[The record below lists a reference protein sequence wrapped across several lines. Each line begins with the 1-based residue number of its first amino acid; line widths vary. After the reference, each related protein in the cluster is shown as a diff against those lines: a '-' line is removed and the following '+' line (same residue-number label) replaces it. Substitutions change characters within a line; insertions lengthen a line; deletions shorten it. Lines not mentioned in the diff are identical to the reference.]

1 MEIVLGEKLK
11 ELREKKGYKQADV
24 ADLVPVSPSGYRG
37 WESGT
42 TIPDTRTLAKLCE
55 IFEVSADYLLFG
67 KEEEK
72 KTEGVYELE
81 IYKEEDRVAVV
92 GILNKNGYATCM
104 VSRLK
109 NPGGKAKKYL
119 VLARSC
125 ENGRGLE
132 EIDC

>member
-1 MEIVLGEKLK
+1 MEIVIGEKLK
-11 ELREKKGYKQADV
+11 ELREKNGYKQAEI
-24 ADLVPVSPSGYRG
+24 AEQVPVSASGYRG

-42 TIPDTRTLAKLCE
+42 TIPDSRTLAKLCE
-55 IFEVSADYLLFG
+55 IFGVSADYLLFG
-67 KEEEK
+67 KEEV
-72 KTEGVYELE
+72 KTSPGIYELE

-119 VLARSC
+119 VLARLC
-125 ENGRGLE
+125 ENGKGLE

>member
-1 MEIVLGEKLK
+1 MEIMLGEKLK

-92 GILNKNGYATCM
+92 GILNKNGYA
-104 VSRLK
+104 
-109 NPGGKAKKYL
+109 
-119 VLARSC
+119 
-125 ENGRGLE
+125 
-132 EIDC
+132 

>member
-1 MEIVLGEKLK
+1 MEIMLGEKLK
-11 ELREKKGYKQADV
+11 ELREKKGYKQTDV

-119 VLARSC
+119 VLARHC

>member
-1 MEIVLGEKLK
+1 MLPILFLCRPAVI
-11 ELREKKGYKQADV
+11 ADGK
-24 ADLVPVSPSGYRG
+24 AERQS
-37 WESGT
+37 
-42 TIPDTRTLAKLCE
+42 PDTRTLAKLCE

-119 VLARSC
+119 VLARPC
-125 ENGRGLE
+125 ENGRGLRKLIVDFTVKE
-132 EIDC
+132 SLSASSVRGFQP

>member
-1 MEIVLGEKLK
+1 MEIMLGEKLK

-109 NPGGKAKKYL
+109 NPGGKAKTYL
-119 VLARSC
+119 GLARPC

>member
-119 VLARSC
+119 VLARLC

>member
-81 IYKEEDRVAVV
+81 NLQGRRSGCRRWHPQQKWVCHLHGVPPEEPRRKGKEVSC
-92 GILNKNGYATCM
+92 TCPT
-104 VSRLK
+104 L
-109 NPGGKAKKYL
+109 
-119 VLARSC
+119 
-125 ENGRGLE
+125 
-132 EIDC
+132 

>member
-1 MEIVLGEKLK
+1 MEIMLGEKLK

-67 KEEEK
+67 KEEER

-119 VLARSC
+119 VLARPC